1 MNVLIDYV
9 TVSFKI
15 HCIEYLLNKL
25 GLDKDKMESIRS
37 FFGYTY
43 CLYYA
48 GVQIHYLEE
57 DYSDIDRVIVGS
69 GDLIPRRITSVI
81 LNISGKGCR
90 TIESL
95 NPGFDWFEF
104 FCQFNSMI
112 MNKDAHFARLD
123 LACDD
128 TDGILDIKQILRYTE
143 RYQFVCK
150 SKCDPMVV
158 RMREEAAYFGS
169 PKSDRRLRI
178 YNKALE
184 QGIDAHWIRCEMQ
197 LRNDNATSLYLN
209 YMNGYRGRVGAMA
222 AAELNGYLRFFE
234 VPKGMTAIE
243 MKATQHYSRFKSAR
257 WWQKFV
263 ATVDKLTQLHL
274 PGNAYTY
281 EVLCR
286 YIRQTHSSVK
296 TYLELNDGDVGS
308 YLDEVNK
315 AEQSNKQVELVRE
328 LLRKD
333 RE

>member
-15 HCIEYLLNKL
+15 HCIDYLLNRL
-25 GLDKDKMESIRS
+25 GLDRDKMESIRS

-57 DYSDIDRVIVGS
+57 EYTETDKIIVQSDV
-69 GDLIPRRITSVI
+69 LPRRITSVI

-104 FCQFNSMI
+104 FYQFNAMI
-112 MNKDAHFARLD
+112 QNKDAHFARLD

-209 YMNGYRGRVGAMA
+209 YINGYRGRVGAMA

-243 MKATQHYSRFKSAR
+243 IKAHDNAHRYKSAR
-257 WWQKFV
+257 WWLKFV
-263 ATVDKLTQLHL
+263 ATVETLRQLHL
-274 PGNAYTY
+274 PGNEYTY
-281 EVLCR
+281 EVLSR
-286 YIRQTHSSVK
+286 YVRQTHSSVK
-296 TYLELNDGDVGS
+296 TFLELNHGDVGA
-308 YLDEVNK
+308 YLDEVYK
-315 AEQSNKQVELVRE
+315 SEQSTKQVDLIRE
-328 LLRKD
+328 LLRRD